1 VTAGH
6 VAAEVAGFVLAGGG
20 SRRFGQDK
28 ALVRIGDQVL
38 LSRLCLVLGEVTR
51 SVVIVGAPEKYGRLG
66 MPCLPDR
73 WPGDGPLGGIVTALG
88 VSGMEGEQPAAVPEL
103 PGLEHAAG
111 VGRPEWNLIIG
122 CDMPFLTSEWLRYL
136 ALQAAASEAEVV
148 APKSG
153 HGLEPLCACW
163 RSSAAGKLQRAFA
176 GGVRKVTE
184 GMKHLAME
192 VLDET
197 HWKRFDSADRLF
209 WNMNT
214 PRDYDAA
221 KRILEAE
228 SA

>member
-1 VTAGH
+1 VTAENT
-6 VAAEVAGFVLAGGG
+6 AAGVAGFVLAGGS

-28 ALVRIGDQVL
+28 ALVKIGDQVL
-38 LSRLCLVLGEVTR
+38 LSRLCFVLREVAR
-51 SVVIVGAPEKYGRLG
+51 SVMIVGAPEKYGRLG
-66 MPCLPDR
+66 MQCLPDR

-88 VSGMEGEQPAAVPEL
+88 VSGTGEEPAAVPAL
-103 PGLEHAAG
+103 PGSKNAAG

-136 ALQAAASEAEVV
+136 ALQAVASEAEVV
-148 APKSG
+148 APKSA

-163 RSSAAGKLQRAFA
+163 RSSAAGKLQRAFE

-214 PRDYDAA
+214 PGDYDAA

>member
-1 VTAGH
+1 VTAEDM
-6 VAAEVAGFVLAGGG
+6 AARVAGFVLAGGS

-38 LSRLCLVLGEVTR
+38 LPRLCFVLREVAR
-51 SVVIVGAPEKYGRLG
+51 SVTIVGAPEKYGRLG

-88 VSGMEGEQPAAVPEL
+88 VSGTGEEPAAAL
-103 PGLEHAAG
+103 PGSENAAG
-111 VGRPEWNLIIG
+111 VRRPEWNLIIG

-136 ALQAAASEAEVV
+136 ALQAVASEAEVV
-148 APKSG
+148 APKSA

-163 RSSAAGKLQRAFA
+163 RSSAAGKLQRVFE

-184 GMKHLAME
+184 GMKHLAVE

-214 PRDYDAA
+214 PGDYEAA